1 LPKSLLLRRSPRI
14 SALEGVLAKV
24 IGACATGGELTA
36 WSIYLGLGPVLL
48 GLLGALPFAAQLL
61 QLR

>member
-1 LPKSLLLRRSPRI
+1 M
-14 SALEGVLAKV
+14 LAKV